1 MVSGKIKAG
10 TIIVLAFLIFVTSS
24 GCATQEKAKADTNI
38 PASNLT
44 LKSTYVIQTGVSTH
58 NNGVVATYHDNDNN
72 NTVYVA
78 IGADGL
84 VSGISAIKE

>member
-24 GCATQEKAKADTNI
+24 GCTTQEKAKADSTV
-38 PASNLT
+38 PMSNLT
-44 LKSTYVIQTGVSTH
+44 LKSICKISTDTGMRD
-58 NNGVVATYHDNDNN
+58 NGYVATFHDNDYN

-84 VSGISAIKE
+84 ISGISAIKD